1 MLITIFLFSLF
12 FFEDRRTIMSQEQIA
27 IYSILTGVLILFVWG
42 RVRFDIVALIGLI
55 LCVLLGL
62 VPAEAAFSGFS
73 HPATITVAVVLI
85 LSRGLANSGVID
97 LIVNYLS
104 LTVKRV
110 SLHVAMLS
118 GVSALLS
125 TFINNIGALA
135 LLIPVGM
142 ESSTKAKLSPAI
154 VLMPMSFASIL
165 GGLVTLIGTPPN
177 IIIANF
183 RNDLIGEPFTM
194 FDFSPVGGVVAAA
207 GVLFISMAGWRM
219 IPKIRRARVSGNE
232 LIAID
237 DYITEIIVPKDS
249 ELVGTSFRE
258 LDQRAEKLDVEIV
271 GLIRGKRRVLAGLLH
286 EEINGEDTLIVEAGP
301 QEIDKFVADTK
312 LKFGKGK
319 DKISILSQDTS
330 MLEAVVQSNSK
341 MEGRTFTS
349 LRLKNRY
356 GIHLL
361 GVSRQGTS
369 IRKRLPHVKFRGGDV
384 VLLQGASESLADLV
398 SLLGC
403 LPLAKRRLSFGARR
417 KTGLAI
423 AIFMASI
430 FSAALGFASLQI
442 TLIIAAVLMVVTNI
456 VPARN
461 VYEEIQWPI
470 IVLLGAMIPVGQAL
484 ESTGGTLL
492 IADFILSL
500 SSSLAPPFIL
510 ALVLIVT
517 MTLSDIMNNTA
528 TTVVMAPVAVSI
540 AEQLGVNVDPFLMA
554 VAVGASCAFL
564 TPIGHQNNTLIMGPA
579 GYHFGDYWRMGLPL
593 EILIIII
600 SVPLILLAWP
610 L

>member
-1 MLITIFLFSLF
+1 
-12 FFEDRRTIMSQEQIA
+12 MSQEQIA
-27 IYSILTGVLILFVWG
+27 IYSILTGILILFIWG
-42 RVRFDIVALIGLI
+42 RIRYDIVALIGLI

-62 VPAEAAFSGFS
+62 VSAESAFAGFS

-85 LSRGLANSGVID
+85 LSRGLANSGVVD
-97 LIVNYLS
+97 FIVECLS

-118 GVSALLS
+118 GVSALFS

-142 ESSTKAKLSPAI
+142 ESSTKAKLSPAV

-183 RNDLIGEPFTM
+183 RNDVIGEPFKM
-194 FDFSPVGGVVAAA
+194 FDFSPVGGVVATA
-207 GVLFISMAGWRM
+207 GVIFISMAGWRM
-219 IPKIRRARVSGNE
+219 IPKTRRARITGNE

-237 DYITEIIVPKDS
+237 DYITEIIVPKGS
-249 ELVGTSFRE
+249 ELVGTPLRE
-258 LDQRAEKLDVEIV
+258 LDHRAEKLDVEIV
-271 GLIRGKRRVLAGLLH
+271 GIIRGKRRILAGLRH

-301 QEIDKFVADTK
+301 QELDKFVTDTK
-312 LKFGKGK
+312 LELGEGKE
-319 DKISILSQDTS
+319 KISLLSQDTS
-330 MLEAVVQSNSK
+330 MLEAVVQSNSR

-349 LRLKNRY
+349 LQLKNRY

-361 GVSRQGTS
+361 GVSRQGTP

-384 VLLQGASESLADLV
+384 VLLQGDSESLADLV
-398 SLLGC
+398 ALLGC
-403 LPLAKRRLSFGARR
+403 LPLAKRRLSFGSRR
-417 KTGLAI
+417 KTGLAVS
-423 AIFMASI
+423 IFTASI
-430 FSAALGFASLQI
+430 FSAAVGVVSLQI
-442 TLIIAAVLMVVTNI
+442 ALAIAAISMVITNI
-456 VPARN
+456 VPVRN
-461 VYEEIQWPI
+461 IYEEIEWPI

-500 SSSLAPPFIL
+500 SKNLAPSIIL
-510 ALVLIVT
+510 ALVLVVT
-517 MTLSDIMNNTA
+517 MTLSDVMNNTA
-528 TTVVMAPVAVSI
+528 TTVVMAPVAVNI
-540 AEQLGVNVDPFLMA
+540 AGQLGVNVDPFLMA

-564 TPIGHQNNTLIMGPA
+564 TPIGHQNNTLIMGPG
-579 GYHFGDYWRMGLPL
+579 GYQFSDYWRMGLPL

-600 SVPLILLAWP
+600 SVPLILAVWP